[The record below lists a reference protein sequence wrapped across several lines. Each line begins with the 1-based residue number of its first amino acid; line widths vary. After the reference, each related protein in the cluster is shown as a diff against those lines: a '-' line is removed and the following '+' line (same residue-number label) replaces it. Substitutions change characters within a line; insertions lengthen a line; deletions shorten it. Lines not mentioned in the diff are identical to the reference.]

1 MSDFAVFEC
10 TAVLPKENV
19 SKFKN
24 LFYHEGK
31 DRREKNFGVA
41 ANWSEEDIADNLT
54 RVTFDCQNGQG
65 IYFGWYKT
73 EVDGMNM
80 EGHCRKLQAHG
91 LVAINEWQSPKTA
104 DEYWLYLHGEIM
116 LCRNAILIR
125 QCNLMYTTEWI
136 MWQNKSNRTGQ
147 WRCK

>member
-19 SKFKN
+19 SKFKT

-54 RVTFDCQNGQG
+54 RVMFDCQNGQG

-116 LCRNAILIR
+116 IMS
-125 QCNLMYTTEWI
+125 QCDPHSSMQFDVHNGVDYVAKQI
-136 MWQNKSNRTGQ
+136 KQNRAMEM
-147 WRCK
+147 